1 MPLSLICGHLPFRA
15 SAGGRFFF
23 VRLFSFGVAL
33 GPTTCLAQALPADS
47 TLDAVVI
54 TATRTPSR
62 VSDAIAEITV
72 LDRAALDRSSGRTL
86 AELLSQQAGVQSY
99 SNGGLG
105 KVSSLSMRGL
115 EARHTLLLVDGVRVG
130 SATLGMPSLDN
141 LPLESIDRIEIV
153 RGPLSGLYGSDAVGG
168 VVQVFTRRG
177 RDGFRPH
184 LKVTAGSER
193 YAQLAGGFTLGQ
205 EGWDAAVQ
213 LEHTETHGFS
223 ATSVGLPS
231 PYNPYDPDRD
241 PFRQDAGSVRVG
253 YRLNAD
259 WHIEARALHADALN
273 DFDDG
278 SARMDETTVI
288 PQPLPGPGAHT
299 QARMRNRVLAA
310 DLSGSLTPWW
320 RTALRTSRSDDEG
333 ITIDSSWPSRLGKI
347 ATERRLLGWE
357 HTVALPLG
365 QLFAAAER
373 LLEDVSKPPPQYKVT
388 SRQVDSLSLGW
399 NSTAAGHSWQAS
411 ARGDRNS
418 QFGNQTTGAVA
429 WGYAVTSAWRAGA
442 SFGSSFVAPSFN
454 LLYWPGFGNPAL
466 QPEEGRHA
474 ELSLRF
480 SQDSHSARAAWFR
493 HRIRG
498 YITPGAQPGN
508 IDAHIDGLSLSCD
521 TRLEDWVLS
530 ASLDHMDPQVANGGN
545 AGKQLPRRAKSALKL
560 QADWTGGDLSGGLA
574 WQAFSRRFDDAAN
587 KNRLPG
593 YGTLDLR
600 ADWRVAPAWTLG
612 ARLNNAA
619 DKAYETAQGY
629 NQPGREVFVTL
640 RFAPT

>member
-1 MPLSLICGHLPFRA
+1 M
-15 SAGGRFFF
+15 
-23 VRLFSFGVAL
+23 
-33 GPTTCLAQALPADS
+33 GPATGLAQTPPTER

-86 AELLSQQAGVQSY
+86 TELLSQQAGMQFY

-115 EARHTLLLVDGVRVG
+115 DARHTLLLVDGVRVG
-130 SATLGMPSLDN
+130 SATLGTPSLDN

-168 VVQVFTRRG
+168 VVQIFTRRG
-177 RDGFRPH
+177 RDGFRPN

-205 EGWDAAVQ
+205 DGWDAAVQ

-223 ATSVGLPS
+223 ATNSTHPFS
-231 PYNPYDPDRD
+231 YDPDRD
-241 PFRQDAGSVRVG
+241 PFRQHAGSARFG

-259 WHIEARALHADALN
+259 WRIEARVLHADALN
-273 DFDDG
+273 DYDDG
-278 SARMDETTVI
+278 IARLDADYM
-288 PQPLPGPGAHT
+288 PLPGPGAHT
-299 QARMRNRVLAA
+299 QARLRNRVLAS
-310 DLSGSLTPWW
+310 DLSGAFTPEWH
-320 RTALRTSRSDDEG
+320 TALRVSTSDDEA
-333 ITIDSSWPSRLGKI
+333 ITVDANGPDSLGKI

-373 LLEDVSKPPPQYKVT
+373 LLEDVSKPPPQYDIT
-388 SRQVDSLSLGW
+388 SRQVDALSLGW
-399 NSTAAGHSWQAS
+399 NGTVADHSWQAS
-411 ARGDRNS
+411 ARRDRNS
-418 QFGNQTTGAVA
+418 QFGNQNTGAVA
-429 WGYAVTSAWRAGA
+429 WGYAVTPAWRAGA

-454 LLYWPGFGNPAL
+454 QLYWPGFGNPAL
-466 QPEEGRHA
+466 QPEEGKHA

-480 SQDSHSARAAWFR
+480 SQDSRSARAAWFR
-493 HRIRG
+493 HRVGG
-498 YITPGAQPGN
+498 YITPGARPGN
-508 IDAHIDGLSLSCD
+508 IDAHIDGVSLSCD
-521 TRLEDWVLS
+521 TRLDDWVLN
-530 ASLDHMDPQVANGGN
+530 ASLDRMDPQVANGSN

-560 QADWTGGDLSGGLA
+560 QADWTRGDLSGGLA
-574 WQAFSRRFDDAAN
+574 WQALSQRFDDAAN

-600 ADWRVAPAWTLG
+600 ADWRVASAWTLG
-612 ARLNNAA
+612 ARLNNVA
-619 DKAYETAQGY
+619 DKVYETARGY